1 MGHPV
6 IEGILLH
13 CVINAEGFI
22 DFSAVEREL
31 QGERRRLN
39 NTVDKKQTTRQLTS
53 HPTPVQPW
61 RPDLAHQQK
70 MQSERQAK
78 IMQEYQRE
86 VSEQFYSFTSG
97 QLSEEQFVGYLES
110 IGIVPTKNFQ
120 DVLRKNRC
128 STIPFH
134 EFVRSLVKYD
144 PSFKTVDA
152 SQPAGG
158 HSNLFRAAAK
168 GREETQAGLF
178 YDRKRLD
185 SIKKVDNIN
194 QDPVPRPPMRRHAS
208 SSTGDERHFKT
219 SLSGIIAFQNVA
231 PVLLSQAQIDMRK
244 GIIGSESGATNVQY
258 SSEQR
263 MLREQVLAALR
274 KLDKGD
280 LSLVE
285 FSDRMFS
292 MGIQLPELVLRELH
306 KYELSGQLNWSVCV
320 QGIDSHFF
328 KHKSADA
335 SEADE
340 GRIQELRERMV
351 EAIRR
356 KDGSSG
362 LAKLTNIFRTMDD
375 DNSHTLS
382 FNEFIKGFEDFGL
395 QGFSN
400 AEYRELFNSFDKNGD
415 GSLSFEEF
423 IVALRGSLNNNR
435 RSVLQTAFRKLDR
448 RGESVVDVDLVM
460 ESYNPASH
468 PDVQSG
474 RKLESVV
481 MREMREM
488 LLNAVC
494 GVANVCIAC
503 DSISIPFSDLF
514 IHMNIC
520 RANLEN

>member
-13 CVINAEGFI
+13 CVISSEGFI

-39 NTVDKKQTTRQLTS
+39 NTVDRKQTTRQATS
-53 HPTPVQPW
+53 QPAPVQPW

-86 VSEQFYSFTSG
+86 VSDQFFKFTSG
-97 QLSEEQFVGYLES
+97 QLSEEQFVAYLES

-128 STIPFH
+128 STIAFN

-144 PSFKTVDA
+144 PSFKSVDTT
-152 SQPAGG
+152 QPAGG
-158 HSNLFRAAAK
+158 HSNLFRAAVK
-168 GREETQAGLF
+168 GREEVEAGLF
-178 YDRKRLD
+178 YDRKRID
-185 SIKKVDNIN
+185 FNKKIDNIN
-194 QDPVPRPPMRRHAS
+194 KDPAPRTPMRRQAS
-208 SSTGDERHFKT
+208 NPLSPSGDERNFKT
-219 SLSGIIAFQNVA
+219 SLQDVIAFQNVP
-231 PVLLSQAQIDMRK
+231 PVLLSQAQIDMRQ
-244 GIIGSESGATNVQY
+244 GIIGSESAATNVQY

-285 FSDRMFS
+285 FSDRMFT

-306 KYELSGQLNWSVCV
+306 KYKLSGQLNWSACV

-328 KHKSADA
+328 KHKSADVNG
-335 SEADE
+335 ADE
-340 GRIQELRERMV
+340 GQILELRQRMV
-351 EAIRR
+351 EAIHR
-356 KDGSSG
+356 KDGASG
-362 LAKLTNIFRTMDD
+362 LAKLTNIFRSMDD
-375 DNSHTLS
+375 DNSRTLS
-382 FNEFIKGFEDFGL
+382 FNEFIKGCSDFGL
-395 QGFSN
+395 EGFSN
-400 AEYRELFNSFDKNGD
+400 ADFRNLFNSFDKNGD

-435 RSVLQTAFRKLDR
+435 RSVLQTAFCKLDR
-448 RGESVVDVDLVM
+448 RGEKSIDVDIVM
-460 ESYNPASH
+460 ESYNPSSH
-468 PDVQSG
+468 PDVRSG
-474 RKLESVV
+474 RKLESMI

-488 LLNAVC
+488 LQNAVST
-494 GVANVCIAC
+494 VINLISVCNE
-503 DSISIPFSDLF
+503 SLTFYY
-514 IHMNIC
+514 
-520 RANLEN
+520 